1 MEILDK
7 SKVFEGGIEGAQKE
21 MTKDITDYQATAS
34 TMSEEDLLK
43 DEQELM
49 DKFKENDEYIKT
61 VNYELPDDVTFED
74 KKYSASDVSNKI
86 IYFLNNLESKW
97 ETTLGIY
104 QQIRWWKTRK
114 DNKIPYAV
122 LDSALRTLGTCVF
135 KGETELRDILIINNY
150 CSSCSDEYK
159 KDTLWIAY
167 LSQKHNVILTE
178 LQKQSKENE

>member
-61 VNYELPDDVTFED
+61 VNYELPDDVRC
-74 KKYSASDVSNKI
+74 I
-86 IYFLNNLESKW
+86 
-97 ETTLGIY
+97 
-104 QQIRWWKTRK
+104 Q
-114 DNKIPYAV
+114 
-122 LDSALRTLGTCVF
+122 
-135 KGETELRDILIINNY
+135 
-150 CSSCSDEYK
+150 
-159 KDTLWIAY
+159 
-167 LSQKHNVILTE
+167 
-178 LQKQSKENE
+178 